1 MAGKF
6 AEWADEVNIYI
17 IYSIYEE
24 NKLPDFMAPSTGASV
39 SNISLCVDCMFEWL
53 RRVRRFGQF
62 R

>member
-24 NKLPDFMAPSTGASV
+24 NKLPDFMAPQYWRISV
-39 SNISLCVDCMFEWL
+39 IHFALCRLQVWMIKTSAAIWPI
-53 RRVRRFGQF
+53 
-62 R
+62 